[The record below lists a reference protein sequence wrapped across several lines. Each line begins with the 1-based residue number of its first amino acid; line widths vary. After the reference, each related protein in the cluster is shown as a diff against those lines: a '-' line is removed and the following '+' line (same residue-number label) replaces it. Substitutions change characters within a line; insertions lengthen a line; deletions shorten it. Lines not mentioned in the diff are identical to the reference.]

1 MLWPPSRLGRGGDRC
16 EDPQSSTN
24 GTRGHIQNQQCLQA
38 QRAQEQ
44 GAWPAVSAPPVL
56 AFIWPLACTHPR
68 QSGPRQQCRCPPVSA
83 LRKQGSLPTTRSAM
97 KAFLRSGEDSHAGL
111 WVTPDDGSSKQSK
124 MRTGKLLPKVGA
136 EAQVESSRRP
146 SVEGGR
152 THRGRAEENGG
163 AHGRH
168 LGVPLCHHSALW
180 KLPGNA
186 GPFQRALSQGT
197 PAQQHQGDQRGG
209 QGVLGDGSHPRHLH
223 RTHGTVGRGPRLVVS
238 GPTPPA
244 QAVKYPGPCDLL
256 QPEGKGRVP
265 CPAARGQCGCD
276 CWADESLSAGSCCLS
291 PTPTSSSS
299 VAKTGDS
306 SPRAHGPQIPPLEVE
321 TKITPQR
328 QACLLVRQ
336 RLPG

>member
-168 LGVPLCHHSALW
+168 LGVPLCH
-180 KLPGNA
+180 P
-186 GPFQRALSQGT
+186 QRFVETSRECRAF
-197 PAQQHQGDQRGG
+197 PK
-209 QGVLGDGSHPRHLH
+209 
-223 RTHGTVGRGPRLVVS
+223 GTVSGHPSPATSGR
-238 GPTPPA
+238 PT
-244 QAVKYPGPCDLL
+244 
-256 QPEGKGRVP
+256 GRT
-265 CPAARGQCGCD
+265 GC
-276 CWADESLSAGSCCLS
+276 AGRRQS
-291 PTPTSSSS
+291 PTPSPQDSWDCGEG
-299 VAKTGDS
+299 AQTGCFRS
-306 SPRAHGPQIPPLEVE
+306 HASGPGSEVPRPL
-321 TKITPQR
+321 
-328 QACLLVRQ
+328 
-336 RLPG
+336 